1 MSKYDRTLDVVLKVF
16 VVVGIVGLWAW
27 GFML

>member
-1 MSKYDRTLDVVLKVF
+1 MNNDNRTLDIALKVF
-16 VVVGIVGLWAW
+16 VVVGIVGVWVW